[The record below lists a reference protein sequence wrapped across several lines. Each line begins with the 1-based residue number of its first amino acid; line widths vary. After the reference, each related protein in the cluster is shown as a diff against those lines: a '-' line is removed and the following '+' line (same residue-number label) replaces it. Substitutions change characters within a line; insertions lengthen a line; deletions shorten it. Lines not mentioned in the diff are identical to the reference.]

1 VAERVTITVRA
12 SSAHYDVLTVQD
24 AMQQVLDLF
33 NALSPA
39 DDEQSQ
45 VAWRLSYA
53 STNSPFTAQGEAVSL
68 VSDVDVTVIA
78 KTLKSDFVKKLSA
91 IGRGD
96 IEEEYKSGKQAGF
109 LRSMFKRNLNGV
121 GITEIRLF
129 DDAAPI
135 QLTPRFAG
143 AAIANLE
150 DAKNFPRQPK
160 LRFGRAREERG
171 SLEGYFLDVGFH
183 YSQPAIR
190 ILERETKTVI
200 WCRVDEELRHKIA
213 SEADYN
219 DVWNRQR
226 IRVKG
231 SIRYDAVG
239 RITQVVA
246 HNFEMVSGGLTEVNA
261 LFDSGFTGELS
272 TERYLELLREGN
284 LAEQD

>member
-1 VAERVTITVRA
+1 MAEKVTITVRA
-12 SSAHYDVLTVQD
+12 STAHHGILTVQD

-33 NALSPA
+33 NALSPS

-45 VAWRLSYA
+45 IAWRLSYA

-109 LRSMFKRNLNGV
+109 FRSMFKRNLNGV
-121 GITEIRLF
+121 GVTEIRLF
-129 DDAAPI
+129 DDVAPI
-135 QLTPRFAG
+135 QLTPKY
-143 AAIANLE
+143 AATAVANLE
-150 DAKNFPRQPK
+150 TAQVFSTQPL

-171 SLEGYFLDVGFH
+171 SLEGYFLDVGSH
-183 YSQPAIR
+183 YGQPAIR
-190 ILERETKTVI
+190 IIERKSKTVF
-200 WCRVDEELRHKIA
+200 WCRVDEELRDKIA

-231 SIRYDAVG
+231 SIRYDTAG
-239 RITQVVA
+239 RITHVVA
-246 HNFEMVSGGLTEVNA
+246 HNFEMVKGGRTELRS
-261 LFDSGFTGELS
+261 LFDSEFTGELS
-272 TERYLELLREGN
+272 TGQYLELLREGN
-284 LAEQD
+284 LAEQA

>member
-1 VAERVTITVRA
+1 
-12 SSAHYDVLTVQD
+12 
-24 AMQQVLDLF
+24 MQQVLDLF
-33 NALSPA
+33 NALSPS

-68 VSDVDVTVIA
+68 ISDVDVTVIA

-91 IGRGD
+91 IGSGD

-109 LRSMFKRNLNGV
+109 LRSAFKRNLNGV
-121 GITEIRLF
+121 GITEIKLF

-135 QLTPRFAG
+135 QLTPRFAET
-143 AAIANLE
+143 AITNL
-150 DAKNFPRQPK
+150 DTARNFARQPT

-183 YSQPAIR
+183 YGQPAIR
-190 ILERETKTVI
+190 VLERKSKTVI
-200 WCRVDEELRHKIA
+200 WCRVDEELRDKIA

-231 SIRYDAVG
+231 SIRYDAGG

-246 HNFEMVSGGLTEVNA
+246 HKFEMVSGGRTETHD
-261 LFDSGFTGELS
+261 LFDNGFTGNLS

-284 LAEQD
+284 LAGQA